1 MTEQVTENVTEPAT
15 KARKVATEA
24 PAGPARGRGRP
35 ENFPGVPTT
44 KRLYNLPTETIKMIE
59 ALAGKREANIGVTL
73 DAMIRRAYK
82 EATRSK

>member
-1 MTEQVTENVTEPAT
+1 MTNEQAIENTPAPAP

-24 PAGPARGRGRP
+24 PARGRGRP